1 MINQIPLRKN
11 QKRRQTR
18 KIMLPLKQRVKR
30 RNRLNLLK
38 INLTMMISSWHY
50 QLMMM
55 LKIRPKLQM
64 RRRPLDLVKPTK
76 LRLLNPKSKELNH
89 KINLPMY
96 K

>member
-18 KIMLPLKQRVKR
+18 KIMLPIKQRVKR
-30 RNRLNLLK
+30 RNRLNPLK
-38 INLTMMISSWHY
+38 INVTTMISSWYY
-50 QLMMM
+50 QLMMTP
-55 LKIRPKLQM
+55 KIRPKLKM

-76 LRLLNPKSKELNH
+76 LRPLNPKSKELNH